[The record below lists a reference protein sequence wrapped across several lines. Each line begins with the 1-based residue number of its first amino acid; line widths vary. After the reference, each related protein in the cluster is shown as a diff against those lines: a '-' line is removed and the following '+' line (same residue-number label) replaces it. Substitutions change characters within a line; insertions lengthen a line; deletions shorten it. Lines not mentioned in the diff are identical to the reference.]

1 MNIGGGGNNHR
12 VDAANHRW
20 SVGCDISADFG
31 GYGFGTFEPR
41 ISDNNTGHDGVIR
54 ERLSVER
61 ANASCSDQADSHPH
75 ILSGYPFRRHRVRLL
90 WNVPINRTLY
100 SAPTR
105 CQAAL
110 EDRRMFRIW
119 FERDMPDHVAAT
131 IAGLAT
137 PIGPGTAT
145 PDDLLSSV
153 GAADAIIAS
162 SLATYDGPGMDRAPH
177 LRVISRTGIGV
188 DKIDIG
194 AATERGIAVCNTPDA
209 PTISTAEH
217 TITLMLSVAKRV
229 EGSQTAL
236 KSGGRDFFGSHD
248 GREVSGKALGL
259 VGVGRI
265 GTNVARMAGGL
276 SMTVIAYDP
285 FVDATDVAQAGIQM
299 VDSLDQLLADADVVS
314 LHLPLTSETEQLMN
328 AGHIAQMK
336 PGAILINTARGGL
349 VDHDA
354 LLAALGSGRLFGAG
368 LDVTD
373 PEPLPPDH
381 PLLHRDD
388 VVVTPHVAAATAEGK
403 ARLYESAVTQ
413 ALQVLR
419 GEYPNHLVNPDVW
432 TVRRQD
438 SLTEEK

>member
-1 MNIGGGGNNHR
+1 
-12 VDAANHRW
+12 
-20 SVGCDISADFG
+20 
-31 GYGFGTFEPR
+31 
-41 ISDNNTGHDGVIR
+41 
-54 ERLSVER
+54 
-61 ANASCSDQADSHPH
+61 
-75 ILSGYPFRRHRVRLL
+75 
-90 WNVPINRTLY
+90 
-100 SAPTR
+100 
-105 CQAAL
+105 
-110 EDRRMFRIW
+110 MFRIW

-145 PDDLLSSV
+145 PADLLSSV
-153 GAADAIIAS
+153 GEADAIIAS
-162 SLATYDGPGMDRAPH
+162 SLATYDGSGMDRAPH

-188 DKIDIG
+188 DKIDLG
-194 AATERGIAVCNTPDA
+194 AATARGIAVCNTPDA

-229 EGSQTAL
+229 GGSQAAL
-236 KSGGRDFFGSHD
+236 RSGGRDFFGSHQ
-248 GREVSGKALGL
+248 GREVAGKVLGL

-285 FVDATDVAQAGIQM
+285 FVEATAAEEAGIQL
-299 VDSLDQLLADADVVS
+299 VDSLDQLLAEADVVS
-314 LHLPLTSETEQLMN
+314 LHLPLTSETGQLMN
-328 AGHIAQMK
+328 AGRIAQMK
-336 PGAILINTARGGL
+336 PGAILVNTARGGL
-349 VDHDA
+349 VDHAA
-354 LLAALGSGRLFGAG
+354 LLAALGSSRLFGAG

-388 VVVTPHVAAATAEGK
+388 VVATPHVAAATAAGK

-419 GEYPNHLVNPDVW
+419 GEYPNHLVNPDAW
-432 TVRRQD
+432 PIRRQD
-438 SLTEEK
+438 PLTEEKQP

>member
-1 MNIGGGGNNHR
+1 MR
-12 VDAANHRW
+12 
-20 SVGCDISADFG
+20 
-31 GYGFGTFEPR
+31 
-41 ISDNNTGHDGVIR
+41 
-54 ERLSVER
+54 
-61 ANASCSDQADSHPH
+61 
-75 ILSGYPFRRHRVRLL
+75 
-90 WNVPINRTLY
+90 
-100 SAPTR
+100 
-105 CQAAL
+105 
-110 EDRRMFRIW
+110 
-119 FERDMPDHVAAT
+119 
-131 IAGLAT
+131 
-137 PIGPGTAT
+137 
-145 PDDLLSSV
+145 
-153 GAADAIIAS
+153 
-162 SLATYDGPGMDRAPH
+162 
-177 LRVISRTGIGV
+177 
-188 DKIDIG
+188 
-194 AATERGIAVCNTPDA
+194 
-209 PTISTAEH
+209 
-217 TITLMLSVAKRV
+217 
-229 EGSQTAL
+229 
-236 KSGGRDFFGSHD
+236 
-248 GREVSGKALGL
+248 
-259 VGVGRI
+259 
-265 GTNVARMAGGL
+265 
-276 SMTVIAYDP
+276 VIAYDP

-299 VDSLDQLLADADVVS
+299 VDSLDQLLADADVVA

-438 SLTEEK
+438 SLTEEKQP